1 MDGREHVTITMFQRP
16 GPRKRVIVPVLIAAV
31 FTCAL
36 ASEAAAEPV
45 LAPRPPAVKSVTASC
60 AGDTISGKTRV
71 SGKLRVRLALMAKP
85 SAKASFKASGK
96 ARVLRTPK
104 AGVYRFKFDISKLNA
119 YSYRVDASKTMRS
132 KPLLAASCGPGYQV
146 PEAPWALLLPITLLV
161 TIGLPVLLRRRRAII
176 EP

>member
-1 MDGREHVTITMFQRP
+1 MFQRP
-16 GPRKRVIVPVLIAAV
+16 TPRKHAIVPLLAAV

-45 LAPRPPAVKSVTASC
+45 LATPAPTVKSVAASC

-71 SGKLRVRLALMAKP
+71 SGSVRVRLALMAKS
-85 SAKASFKASGK
+85 SAKASFKATGK
-96 ARVLRTPK
+96 ARILSTPK
-104 AGVYRFKFDISKLNA
+104 AGSYQFKFNISKINA
-119 YSYRVDASKTMRS
+119 YGYRVDASKTMRS

-146 PEAPWALLLPITLLV
+146 PESPFALLLPITLLL
-161 TIGLPVLLRRRRAII
+161 TIGLPVILLRRRAHII

>member
-1 MDGREHVTITMFQRP
+1 MMFQRP
-16 GPRKRVIVPVLIAAV
+16 GLRKRVIVPVLAAV

-36 ASEAAAEPV
+36 ASEAAAEPA
-45 LAPRPPAVKSVTASC
+45 LAPTPAVKSVTASC
-60 AGDTISGKTRV
+60 AGDTISGKMRV

-85 SAKASFKASGK
+85 SARASFTTSGK

-119 YSYRVDASKTMRS
+119 YSYRVDASKTIRS

-146 PEAPWALLLPITLLV
+146 PEAPWALLLPITLLL
-161 TIGLPVLLRRRRAII
+161 TIGLPVLLLRRRARII